1 MVCFKPT
8 NQIQVEFMI
17 LKDCIKQVESFL
29 FDNIPSFTQNSIDL
43 CYKALECLV
52 IKDDSCTERLNS
64 SITNGEYHNLLKYPP
79 DCALEGIKNYCEKIL
94 DFPFLTETNIDS
106 LDNIRTNLTDIST
119 EDLLHAI
126 STNLTTINDND
137 SNKNNWLEIDASTS
151 IVIGVASA
159 VISLLIAVSS
169 AYLWNKNR
177 KIKAKK
183 NSLQEKEEVLKV
195 FENILMDDR
204 HEINKKKELANT
216 EIQNI
221 CEERNKLSIKEAL
234 LKTEKESIQKQRIKL
249 EKDIEYHE
257 KGYLIPSSQ
266 QHGYINMRPA
276 IHYAATPLDSSHHY
290 TDIQEDPLLPRDNI
304 LYSIAIFNH
313 QYQNTDK
320 MHF

>member
-29 FDNIPSFTQNSIDL
+29 FDNIPSFAQNSIDL

-52 IKDDSCTERLNS
+52 IKDDSCTERLN
-64 SITNGEYHNLLKYPP
+64 LKYYP
-79 DCALEGIKNYCEKIL
+79 DCNLEGIKNYCEKT
-94 DFPFLTETNIDS
+94 FGFQFLTETNIDS

-151 IVIGVASA
+151 IVIGVAST
-159 VISLLIAVSS
+159 VILLLIGGSF

-177 KIKAKK
+177 KIEAKK
-183 NSLQEKEEVLKV
+183 NSLQEKEEVLNV
-195 FENILMDDR
+195 FQDSLMEDR
-204 HEINKKKELANT
+204 HEMNKKQELTNT

-221 CEERNKLSIKEAL
+221 CEERNKLGIKEAL
-234 LKTEKESIQKQRIKL
+234 LNKKEQNIEEQRKKL

-257 KGYLIPSSQ
+257 KGYLIPSPK
-266 QHGYINMRPA
+266 QHDYINMRA
-276 IHYAATPLDSSHHY
+276 GIHYAATLLDSSHHD
-290 TDIQEDPLLPRDNI
+290 TDTQEYPLLPRDHI
-304 LYSIAIFNH
+304 IYYIAILDH
-313 QYQNTDK
+313 
-320 MHF
+320 

>member
-29 FDNIPSFTQNSIDL
+29 FDNIPSFAQNSIDL

-52 IKDDSCTERLNS
+52 IKDDSCTERLN
-64 SITNGEYHNLLKYPP
+64 LKYYP
-79 DCALEGIKNYCEKIL
+79 DCNLEGIKNYCEKT
-94 DFPFLTETNIDS
+94 FGFQFLTETNIDS

-159 VISLLIAVSS
+159 VISLLIGGSF

-183 NSLQEKEEVLKV
+183 NSLQAEEETLEAIEYNLKEQRYETNAEKAL
-195 FENILMDDR
+195 LY
-204 HEINKKKELANT
+204 KEK
-216 EIQNI
+216 QNLW
-221 CEERNKLSIKEAL
+221 EERCELSIKEAL
-234 LKTEKESIQKQRIKL
+234 LNKEKRYIKEQRIKL
-249 EKDIEYHE
+249 EKDIKYHE
-257 KGYLIPSSQ
+257 NGYLIPSPQ
-266 QHGYINMRPA
+266 QHEYINMRPET
-276 IHYAATPLDSSHHY
+276 HYAATLLDSSDHD
-290 TDIQEDPLLPRDNI
+290 TDAQEDPLLHRDNI
-304 LYSIAIFNH
+304 IYSIAISN
-313 QYQNTDK
+313 YQP
-320 MHF
+320 